1 MHFVKIAIFLFVTQ
15 EIDPDVHTENEQL
28 FGNDDESDTMR
39 LGKSIIQDIIGAF
52 PGIDESMSYAQV
64 MK

>member
-1 MHFVKIAIFLFVTQ
+1 MLLFLIFISQ
-15 EIDPDVHTENEQL
+15 EVDPNVSSENEQL
-28 FGNDDESDTMR
+28 FGGGEESDTMR

>member
-1 MHFVKIAIFLFVTQ
+1 
-15 EIDPDVHTENEQL
+15 
-28 FGNDDESDTMR
+28 MR

-64 MK
+64 MKYVYNIHLIHYNL

>member
-1 MHFVKIAIFLFVTQ
+1 MYNLNVLPTQ
-15 EIDPDVHTENEQL
+15 EVDPDVQSENENFL
-28 FGNDDESDTMR
+28 GGEDESDTMR

>member
-1 MHFVKIAIFLFVTQ
+1 MQ
-15 EIDPDVHTENEQL
+15 
-28 FGNDDESDTMR
+28 
-39 LGKSIIQDIIGAF
+39 LGKSIMKDIMGAF

>member
-1 MHFVKIAIFLFVTQ
+1 LSS
-15 EIDPDVHTENEQL
+15 
-28 FGNDDESDTMR
+28 DDESETMQ

-64 MK
+64 MKYVYTTISDDSIII

>member
-1 MHFVKIAIFLFVTQ
+1 M
-15 EIDPDVHTENEQL
+15 
-28 FGNDDESDTMR
+28 FGGNDESDVMR

>member
-1 MHFVKIAIFLFVTQ
+1 MLSIFITQ
-15 EIDPDVHTENEQL
+15 EVDPNVRSENEQL
-28 FGNDDESDTMR
+28 FGGIEESDTMR

>member
-1 MHFVKIAIFLFVTQ
+1 LFLIFITQ
-15 EIDPDVHTENEQL
+15 EVDPNVHNDNEQL
-28 FGNDDESDTMR
+28 FGDGEESDTMR
-39 LGKSIIQDIIGAF
+39 LGKSIVQDIIGAF

>member
-1 MHFVKIAIFLFVTQ
+1 MFKILIAQ
-15 EIDPDVHTENEQL
+15 EVDPNVNSENEQL
-28 FGNDDESDTMR
+28 FSDGEDSDTMR
-39 LGKSIIQDIIGAF
+39 LGKSIIQDIVGAF

>member
-1 MHFVKIAIFLFVTQ
+1 MYFNVLSTQ
-15 EIDPDVHTENEQL
+15 EVDPDVLSENENL
-28 FGNDDESDTMR
+28 FESGDESDTMR
-39 LGKSIIQDIIGAF
+39 LGKSIIQDIIGAL

>member
-1 MHFVKIAIFLFVTQ
+1 MSTQ
-15 EIDPDVHTENEQL
+15 EVDPDVNAENENL
-28 FGNDDESDTMR
+28 LGSGDESDPMG
-39 LGKSIIQDIIGAF
+39 LGSIIQDIIGAF

>member
-1 MHFVKIAIFLFVTQ
+1 MYNLNVLSTQ
-15 EIDPDVHTENEQL
+15 EVDPDVQSENENL
-28 FGNDDESDTMR
+28 LGSEDESDTMR

>member
-1 MHFVKIAIFLFVTQ
+1 M
-15 EIDPDVHTENEQL
+15 
-28 FGNDDESDTMR
+28 FGSEDESDTMR
-39 LGKSIIQDIIGAF
+39 LGKSILQDIIGAF